1 MSDLLGE
8 VVVDSTHRIRKQVE
22 WVGENRNEKKFRYSN
37 LPSNVLSLRSRFEE
51 EDGTIVDGANRP
63 MLVQDHLLGELINDL
78 AVERPQWTFL
88 VTQTIGVK
96 EGAGGHFIDSAQ
108 TLLILDN
115 LEPIGLVKWAEN
127 WKHGKHVT
135 ITNNRIKQDL
145 MNKNS
150 RLTGKL
156 QRAKQI
162 INKEVFGLS
171 LREVLINSS
180 TTINNDIRYAKS
192 KLHTVAAE
200 KYTPLGE
207 WARQQFEGHS
217 PQLLALSE
225 KMGQGEIV
233 KTFLDAEA
241 NHELADSVTGDIE
254 VGAGKMV
261 VLVGEEYH
269 VAAMGGVQYV
279 RPEFSNRYIKH
290 TRDTLDPGMHTALA
304 LLKLTEPNTF
314 VAGAGFKASDT
325 EYFIVEEITIG
336 KD

>member
-22 WVGENRNEKKFRYSN
+22 WVGENRKDKKFQYSN

-150 RLTGKL
+150 RLTGQLK
-156 QRAKQI
+156 RAKQI

-171 LREVLINSS
+171 LREVLTNASS
-180 TTINNDIRYAKS
+180 KVKSDMSYANS
-192 KLHTVAAE
+192 KLHSIQAE
-200 KYTPLGE
+200 KYNPLGE

-217 PQLLALSE
+217 PQLLAFSE

-233 KTFLDAEA
+233 KAFLDAAA
-241 NHELADSVTGDIE
+241 NHELAQSVKGDIE

-261 VLVGEEYH
+261 VLVGDEYH
-269 VAAMGGVQYV
+269 VAPMGGAKHIT
-279 RPEFSNRYIKH
+279 PSFTSRYIKH

-304 LLKLTEPNTF
+304 LLKLTEPSTF